1 MLTHEQNELLCRV
14 GPGTAMGRVLGH
26 YWFPVLLSAELPAA
40 AVAPKR
46 VALLGRRFVAFRDEQ
61 GNVTVFDEHCP
72 HRGASLALGTVEDC
86 GLRCIYHGWKIGTDG
101 VVVDTPTEPA
111 KAGIVG
117 RVRTRSYPVHESS
130 GMIWMY
136 VGEERLADVPPS
148 FQWDLVDPERT
159 LVAKHVQHSNWL
171 QTLENS
177 LDNAHV
183 EILHQNYIRGVDE
196 ADVDNAGIVVRLLSM
211 DTRPKIRVEP
221 TEYGFLMGALRQS
234 LEDPENQYAV
244 RSEVMI
250 MPTVVMARLS
260 DTVAVGQI
268 FSPIDDEHTGVYTV
282 YWGHGGPIDRD
293 ALLLMG
299 GQRMGVDIDTTTYRA
314 VRCEKN
320 GWLQDREAMRTGIS
334 YSGIEGFFNEDLAI
348 GEGMGPIVSR
358 ANEHLAPTDKA
369 IVHLRKIL
377 FESIARVEAGEPPVG
392 HGSNARLS
400 HLRAEAALISKAD
413 DWRDAVRPGGVS
425 VT

>member
-14 GPGTAMGRVLGH
+14 GPATAMGRVLDH
-26 YWFPVLLSAELPAA
+26 YWFPVLLSAELAPNAD
-40 AVAPKR
+40 VPKR
-46 VALLGRRFVAFRDEQ
+46 VTLLGRRFVAFRGQD
-61 GNVTVFDEHCP
+61 GKVAVLDEHCP
-72 HRGASLALGTVEDC
+72 HRGASLALGAIEDC
-86 GLRCIYHGWKIGTDG
+86 GLRCIYHGWKIDTDG

-117 RVRTRSYPVHESS
+117 RVRTGSYPVHESS
-130 GMIWMY
+130 GMIWLY
-136 VGEERLADVPPS
+136 VGDQRTADVPPT

-196 ADVDNAGIVVRLLSM
+196 TDDDKSGVVVRLLSM

-234 LEDPENQYAV
+234 LEDPDNRLAV

-250 MPTVVMARLS
+250 MPTVVLARLS
-260 DTVAVGQI
+260 DTIGVGQI
-268 FSPIDDEHTGVYTV
+268 FSPIDDQHTGVYTV
-282 YWGHGGPIDRD
+282 YWGHSGPIDHD
-293 ALLLMG
+293 ALLRMG
-299 GQRMGVDIDTTTYRA
+299 GQRLGVDIDPTSYRA
-314 VRCEKN
+314 IRCEEN
-320 GWLQDREAMRTGIS
+320 GWLQDRAAMRTGTS

-358 ANEHLAPTDKA
+358 VNEHLAPTDKA

-377 FESIARVEAGEPPVG
+377 FESIARVEAGEAPIG
-392 HGSNARLS
+392 QGSNARLS
-400 HLRAEAALISKAD
+400 HLRAEAALISKTD
-413 DWRDAVRPGGVS
+413 DWREAVRPGGVT
-425 VT
+425 VA